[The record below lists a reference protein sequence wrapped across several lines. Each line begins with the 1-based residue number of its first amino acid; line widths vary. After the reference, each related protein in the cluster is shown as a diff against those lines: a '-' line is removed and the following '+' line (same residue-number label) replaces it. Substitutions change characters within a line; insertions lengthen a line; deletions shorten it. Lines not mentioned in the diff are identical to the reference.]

1 VVTWNSDAH
10 RTDAGDDTISLLA
23 GLGPPEQT
31 FTRLGL
37 ARVMASAIRT
47 RLSQTGHGYNPNE
60 PRDWHGRWTTGGN
73 GQVSPAVGYR
83 RATPI
88 PTGPVGARR
97 GLLDKE
103 SFGPSAGG
111 RLYGGQIIRIED
123 VPEIGHNGPPEEETP
138 ENEPLIGAPGV
149 AQGQPFIG
157 APQVP
162 QGWDIPGQ
170 LIGGLLY
177 PTTRHPVLRDGSPWP
192 VATHDAIKALL
203 TPQRGKDPKLN
214 IYIPYDGIGPT
225 LLGSTATASFAQP
238 DGYDLVTLIG
248 TPQVTHSQGFE
259 TGHANDSIDE
269 ALSLAKTHQFS
280 KIYFNLSLSKAT
292 DKMVQSLIRPD
303 VLAVARPPLDELFGY
318 QPYESFSPRQD
329 EITRQNQLSIFP
341 GLAQVYGRS
350 PSEWRGPN
358 KK

>member
-1 VVTWNSDAH
+1 MVTLHSDV
-10 RTDAGDDTISLLA
+10 RRPDAGDDTISLLA
-23 GLGPPEQT
+23 GSGPAEQT

-37 ARVMASAIRT
+37 ARVMASAARA
-47 RLSQTGHGYNPNE
+47 RLSQTGHGYNPDE
-60 PRDWHGRWTTGGN
+60 PRDWHGRWTTGGD

-97 GLLDKE
+97 GLLDRE

-111 RLYGGQIIRIED
+111 RLYGGRLIRIGD
-123 VPEIGHNGPPEEETP
+123 APGIGDNEPPPEPEEILGP
-138 ENEPLIGAPGV
+138 EPSIN
-149 AQGQPFIG
+149 

-170 LIGGLLY
+170 VIGGLFY
-177 PTTRHPVLRDGSPWP
+177 PPTRRPLLQDGTPWP

-203 TPQRGKDPKLN
+203 APQRGKDPSLN

-225 LLGSTATASFAQP
+225 LLGSTATASFAKP
-238 DGYDLVTLIG
+238 DGYDLITLKG
-248 TPQVTHSQGFE
+248 TPQVTHSNGFE
-259 TGHANDSIDE
+259 TGHAYDSIDE
-269 ALSLAKTHQFS
+269 ALRLAQTHQFS
-280 KIYFNLSLSKAT
+280 QIYFNRSLAKAT
-292 DKMVQSLIRPD
+292 DRTVASLIRPD
-303 VLAVARPPLDELFGY
+303 VLAVARPPLSELFGY
-318 QPYESFSPRQD
+318 QPYESFSEGQHAVTRQD
-329 EITRQNQLSIFP
+329 QLSIFP
-341 GLAQVYGRS
+341 GLAPVYGRD